1 MHHRHHHTPVVF
13 TLEHEHRLMVACN
26 NSALSILGLFL
37 NQDLIMVIDILA
49 IGAVVMVVPH
59 LSRAVRM
66 KMCVALVW
74 VALHEVSRSVAVS
87 C

>member
-13 TLEHEHRLMVACN
+13 TLEQHEHRLMVACN

-49 IGAVVMVVPH
+49 IGAVVMG
-59 LSRAVRM
+59 
-66 KMCVALVW
+66 CTALVQGCSDEN
-74 VALHEVSRSVAVS
+74 VRGVGVGGFT
-87 C
+87 